1 MKTTQEFMTNRGDYK
16 MKTRKITLLA
26 LALAMLTLTATACN
40 KTGSLGNTNVNSSP
54 AKDSSSSPAK
64 ASTAA
69 NRFVGTWTE
78 EGEKS
83 DKGTRFTE
91 DGKVI
96 EVSSEKQ
103 VGTYTPSGNDKATIT
118 IAEGGSGTATLEG
131 ENRMRLTVGA
141 ETTSL
146 IRK

>member
-1 MKTTQEFMTNRGDYK
+1 MKTGEM
-16 MKTRKITLLA
+16 MLLA
-26 LALAMLTLTATACN
+26 FALAMLTLTATACN
-40 KTGSLGNTNVNSSP
+40 KTGSSANTSVNSSP
-54 AKDSSSSPAK
+54 GKDSSASPAK
-64 ASTAA
+64 ASTAS
-69 NRFVGTWTE
+69 NRFVGTWAE
-78 EGEKS
+78 EGQKN

-118 IAEGGSGTATLEG
+118 IAEGGAGTATLEG
-131 ENRMRLTVGA
+131 ENRMRLTVGT

>member
-1 MKTTQEFMTNRGDYK
+1 MKI
-16 MKTRKITLLA
+16 RKITLLA

-40 KTGSLGNTNVNSSP
+40 KTGPSANANVDSSP
-54 AKDSSSSPAK
+54 GKNSSSSPSK
-64 ASTAA
+64 ASTSS
-69 NRFVGTWTE
+69 NRFVGTWAE
-78 EGEKS
+78 EGQKN

-103 VGTYTPSGNDKATIT
+103 VGTYTASGNDKATVT
-118 IAEGGSGTATLEG
+118 IAEGGAGTATLES
-131 ENRMRLTVGA
+131 ENRMRLTVGT

>member
-1 MKTTQEFMTNRGDYK
+1 

-26 LALAMLTLTATACN
+26 LALAMLTLTSTACN
-40 KTGSLGNTNVNSSP
+40 KTGSSASANVNSSP
-54 AKDSSSSPAK
+54 GKNSSSSSGK
-64 ASTAA
+64 ASTASK
-69 NRFVGTWTE
+69 RFVGTWAE
-78 EGEKS
+78 EGQKN

-103 VGTYTPSGNDKATIT
+103 VGTYTASGNDRATIT
-118 IAEGGSGTATLEG
+118 IAEGGAGTATLES
-131 ENRMRLTVGA
+131 ENRMRLEVGG
-141 ETTSL
+141 ETTFL

>member
-1 MKTTQEFMTNRGDYK
+1 MKTG
-16 MKTRKITLLA
+16 KITLLV
-26 LALAMLTLTATACN
+26 LALAMMTLTATACN
-40 KTGSLGNTNVNSSP
+40 KTGSSTNANSSSSP
-54 AKDSSSSPAK
+54 GKDSSSSPAK

-78 EGEKS
+78 EGQKN

-96 EVSSEKQ
+96 EVSTEKQ
-103 VGTYTPSGNDKATIT
+103 VGTYTPAGDKATIT
-118 IAEGGSGTATLEG
+118 IAEGGTGNATLES
-131 ENRMRLTVGA
+131 ENRMRLQVGG

>member
-1 MKTTQEFMTNRGDYK
+1 

-26 LALAMLTLTATACN
+26 FALTTLTLTATACN
-40 KTGSLGNTNVNSSP
+40 KTGSSANTNVNSSP
-54 AKDSSSSPAK
+54 GKDSSSSPAK
-64 ASTAA
+64 ASTAS
-69 NRFVGTWTE
+69 NRFVGTWAE
-78 EGEKS
+78 EGQKN

-118 IAEGGSGTATLEG
+118 IA
-131 ENRMRLTVGA
+131 
-141 ETTSL
+141 
-146 IRK
+146 

>member
-1 MKTTQEFMTNRGDYK
+1 
-16 MKTRKITLLA
+16 MKTRRIMLLA
-26 LALAMLTLTATACN
+26 LAVAMLTLTATACN
-40 KTGSLGNTNVNSSP
+40 KSGSSASTNVNSSP
-54 AKDSSSSPAK
+54 GKDSSSSPAK
-64 ASTAA
+64 ASTAS
-69 NRFVGTWTE
+69 NRFVGTWAE
-78 EGEKS
+78 EGQKN

-96 EVSSEKQ
+96 EVGSEKQ
-103 VGTYTPSGNDKATIT
+103 VGTYTSSGNDKATIT
-118 IAEGGSGTATLEG
+118 IAEGGAGTATLES